1 MDSRFLET
9 LVLVVE
15 LGSIAEAERRLDLVS
30 ATVAQRVKALEV
42 EVGRRLVVRA
52 GRTIKATVAGTR
64 VVAHAHAVLRQMR
77 DLM

>member
-15 LGSIAEAERRLDLVS
+15 LDSIVETERRLDLAS

-42 EVGRRLVVRA
+42 EVGRRLAVRA
-52 GRTIKATVAGTR
+52 GRTVKATVAGTPCF
-64 VVAHAHAVLRQMR
+64 AKCAT
-77 DLM
+77 